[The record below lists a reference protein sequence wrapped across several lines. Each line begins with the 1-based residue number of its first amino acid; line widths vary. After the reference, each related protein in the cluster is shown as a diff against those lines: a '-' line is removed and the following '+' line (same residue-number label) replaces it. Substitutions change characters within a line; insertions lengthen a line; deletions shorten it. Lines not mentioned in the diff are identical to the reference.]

1 MILSIAS
8 RVFAVQEDPR
18 LSEIVDCLPGAN
30 CGGCGFPG
38 CAACAQAILEGKAP
52 VTACPSCV
60 GEKATRIAAV
70 MGVEVEAAERRVAF
84 VRCAGGNRAS
94 HKFEKYEGIS
104 DCVGAMKVAGNG
116 FLACSVGCLGLGT
129 CVKACKFDA
138 ISINSNGVAEV
149 DKNKCTH
156 CMKCAE
162 VCPRGIIADMPYS
175 ADIIMTCANKDKG
188 AIAKSNCAVSC
199 IACKLCEKNCPT
211 GAITMKNNLPF
222 IDYSKCTA
230 CGICASKCPR
240 KAIVNHN
247 DNGKVAPVV
256 IATK

>member
-1 MILSIAS
+1 
-8 RVFAVQEDPR
+8 
-18 LSEIVDCLPGAN
+18 
-30 CGGCGFPG
+30 
-38 CAACAQAILEGKAP
+38 
-52 VTACPSCV
+52 
-60 GEKATRIAAV
+60 
-70 MGVEVEAAERRVAF
+70 
-84 VRCAGGNRAS
+84 
-94 HKFEKYEGIS
+94 
-104 DCVGAMKVAGNG
+104 
-116 FLACSVGCLGLGT
+116 
-129 CVKACKFDA
+129 
-138 ISINSNGVAEV
+138 
-149 DKNKCTH
+149 
-156 CMKCAE
+156 MKCAE